1 MSSLKKNIVGS
12 QLPTPS
18 DYVPQHPYYTPVAKD
33 HNYDETRPF
42 EDNEGI
48 FDRFK
53 SKTTL
58 FNKLQA
64 LCDII
69 GRPLPEGITAKSS
82 KKAILAAKKQIKT
95 SLTKKEK
102 EKIAAAKKKAK
113 GSHSGSSSGGGGI
126 DLFSLLASW

>member
-12 QLPTPS
+12 QLPAPS
-18 DYVPQHPYYTPVAKD
+18 DYVPQHPYYTPEPKLT
-33 HNYDETRPF
+33 HPF
-42 EDNEGI
+42 EDTEGI

-113 GSHSGSSSGGGGI
+113 GSHSGSSSGG
-126 DLFSLLASW
+126 